1 MTNSIIQSPNVSFR
15 KTPTCKLVFFTILSL
30 GVYWYIWLWKLITD
44 INNLYPF
51 KGKCIHRYNWFCSLI
66 GLQIISI
73 TMTLKNIQTEF
84 IINIAGLLWIIINLL
99 LTLQILKN
107 IERFVKRAFD
117 ININHS
123 VLGWVFFGSFYVNFK
138 INRLNKAIKKGI
150 SNKIEK
156 IKLEEQSW

>member
-15 KTPTCKLVFFTILSL
+15 KTPTYKLVFFTIISL

-156 IKLEEQSW
+156 IKLE